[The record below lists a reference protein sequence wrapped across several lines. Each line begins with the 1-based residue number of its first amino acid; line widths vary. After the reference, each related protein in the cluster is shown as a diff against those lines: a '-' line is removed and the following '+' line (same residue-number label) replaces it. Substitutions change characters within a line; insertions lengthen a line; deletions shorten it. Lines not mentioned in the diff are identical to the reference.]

1 MIRRLP
7 TVRAL
12 LGCACVLVVA
22 ACGDSTAPPKATTI
36 QLSVGST
43 ALDALGATRQL
54 SAQVLDQKGN
64 PLPNATVAW
73 VSLSPGVATVNADGV
88 ATAVTNG
95 TTQVSATS
103 GTATASAALTVTQ
116 LPIAPTV
123 LNGNGQSGVIG
134 LPLAQVIEARVEDRL
149 GAPMVGVPVQF
160 VVTSGSGSLGT
171 PAVTSGAGGLAS
183 TTWTLGTNTSVAQV
197 VSVSV
202 VGSGNFSTFT
212 ATALAGPAT
221 SLAFAP
227 VNAGN
232 GQSAPLGTNV
242 PVRPAVKLS
251 DALGNGV
258 AGATVTFA
266 VTGGGGSVTG
276 GTATTNANGVATVGN
291 WMLGPSTGTNTLDAT
306 ATGFPPVTFTAT
318 AILDPCTAA
327 GAPLIALGDTIN
339 GTLAS
344 ADCIANE
351 ATNYDLYK
359 LTLASQTIV
368 IINMA
373 STSIDSYL
381 KLLDATT
388 GAVLAEN
395 DDIVLGVIQ
404 DSRIV
409 DTLAAGSY
417 LIRAR
422 SFDPGQF
429 GPYTLSV
436 IQAVPGVPAT
446 ISLNAGSAQVV
457 PPNSSVPIAPSVLV
471 RDALGDPVVG
481 AQVTFEIVPTVGSVS
496 GAVATTNASGI
507 ATVGSWTLAAGA
519 NVMSA
524 TVTGTGVTGNP
535 VMFSASGNVS
545 TAGFN
550 IDLKFQAL
558 PTLVQLS
565 AFRNAASRW
574 EAIITNDLPS
584 QPLSIAPG
592 TCSSPGVNETV
603 EDLAIIVLLAPID
616 GPGAILGSAGPC
628 ILRSG
633 TTGLTVLGVMRFDTA
648 DLPALEANGNL
659 NTVILHEMG
668 HVLGIG
674 TLWSRTGLLL
684 SPSLPSSSGVDTRF
698 TGPNSIAGFDAI
710 GGTTYTL
717 GGKVPVENS
726 QGGAGT
732 RDAHWRESVLQN
744 ELMTGFINTS
754 SANPLSMLTVRS
766 LQDIGYT
773 VNTSFADPFFLSLS
787 LRAEGSGSPAG
798 FAMVDD
804 IWHGPVY
811 QVDSRGRIIGGPSLR
826 QK

>member
-1 MIRRLP
+1 MTNRPRAGRTLLACLC
-7 TVRAL
+7 AL
-12 LGCACVLVVA
+12 LVA
-22 ACGDSTAPPKATTI
+22 SCGDSTAPPKATTI
-36 QLSVGST
+36 QLNALT
-43 ALDALGATRQL
+43 ATLDALTATTRL
-54 SAQVLDQKGN
+54 NAVVLDQKGN
-64 PLPNATVAW
+64 AISGATVTW
-73 VSLSPGVATVNADGV
+73 LSLNPGIATVDATGLV
-88 ATAVTNG
+88 TAVANG
-95 TTQVSATS
+95 QAQVTATS
-103 GTATASAALTVTQ
+103 GTATASANVTVAQ
-116 LPIAPTV
+116 RPIAPTV
-123 LNGNGQSGVIG
+123 LGGNGQSGVIG
-134 LPLAQVIEARVEDRL
+134 LPLAQPIQARVEDRL
-149 GAPMVGVPVQF
+149 GSPMAGVPVQF
-160 VVTSGSGSLGT
+160 VVTSGSGSVGT
-171 PAVTSGAGGLAS
+171 PTVTSDAAGLAS
-183 TTWTLGTNTSVAQV
+183 TTWTLGTNTAVAQL

-202 VGSGNFSTFT
+202 VGGSTFSTFT

-221 SLAFAP
+221 ALEFAP
-227 VNAGN
+227 VNPGN
-232 GQSAPLGTNV
+232 NQVAPLGTNV
-242 PVRPAVKLS
+242 PIRPAVKLR

-258 AGATVTFA
+258 AGAAVTFA

-276 GTATTNANGVATVGN
+276 ATATTDATGIATVGN
-291 WMLGPSTGTNTLDAT
+291 WTLGPATGANTLTAT
-306 ATGFPPVTFTAT
+306 ASGFPPVTFTAT

-339 GTLAS
+339 GSLVS
-344 ADCIANE
+344 ADCTAGE

-359 LTLASQTIV
+359 FVLASQTIV

-381 KLLDATT
+381 KVLDATT
-388 GAVLAEN
+388 GTLLAEN

-429 GPYTLSV
+429 GPYTLSL
-436 IQAVPGVPAT
+436 IAAVPGVPAA
-446 ISLNAGSAQVV
+446 IALNAGSAQVV
-457 PPNSSVPIAPSVLV
+457 APNTSVPIAPSVTV
-471 RDALGDPVVG
+471 RDALGNPVAG
-481 AQVTFEIVPTVGSVS
+481 AQVTFEIVPTVGSIT

-524 TVTGTGVTGNP
+524 TVTGSGVTGNP
-535 VMFSASGNVS
+535 VMFSASGNAS
-545 TAGFN
+545 TGGFN

-558 PTLVQLS
+558 PTLVQLQ
-565 AFRNAASRW
+565 AFRSAASRW
-574 EAIITNDLPS
+574 ETIITNDLAA
-584 QPLSIAPG
+584 QPINIAPG
-592 TCSSPGVNETV
+592 TCSGPGMNETV

-616 GPGAILGSAGPC
+616 GQGGILGSAGPC
-628 ILRSG
+628 ILRGGS
-633 TTGLTVLGVMRFDTA
+633 TGLTALGVMRFDAA
-648 DLPALEANGNL
+648 DLPALEANGSF

-684 SPSLPSSSGVDTRF
+684 NPSLPSSPGVDTRF
-698 TGPNSIAGFDAI
+698 TGVNSVAGFDAI

-732 RDAHWRESVLQN
+732 RDSHWRESVLQN
-744 ELMTGFINTS
+744 ELMTGFLGSGVT
-754 SANPLSMLTVRS
+754 PLSMLTVRS

-773 VNTSFADPFFLSLS
+773 VNTGAADPFFLSLS
-787 LRAEGSGSPAG
+787 LRAEGATPAG
-798 FAMVDD
+798 FWLGDD
-804 IWHGPVY
+804 IWHGPVH
-811 QVDSRGRIIGGPSLR
+811 QVDSRGRIIGGASLR